1 MIREIKLKI
10 KAKPNRKM
18 KKKEDLVSKENKF
31 LDSKNT
37 KIPDTYHFH
46 SLTQR
51 SEPKPSSKKKKGKR

>member
-18 KKKEDLVSKENKF
+18 KKKKEDLVSKENKF

-46 SLTQR
+46 SLT
-51 SEPKPSSKKKKGKR
+51 